1 MAYDALVESVELIR
15 TGAATPVRRLSRRR
29 RFAPMSVD
37 VGRDFAVTAF
47 ARRGV
52 GCVLYETH
60 VLALRKGQWVLLGGG
75 GGGGDDALLADRPG
89 WVPGSLLDAA
99 VGSRSIVVTEF
110 GGTSDERGG
119 AGWWPGFGRWISHAT
134 VLVSSDVHTVT
145 VAGRR
150 IAVPWHGRPVVAW
163 TDRRPPRWTTLIGP
177 LPRSISRP
185 RPGSSGRAAR

>member
-60 VLALRKGQWVLLGGG
+60 VLALRKGLWVLLGGG

-89 WVPGSLLDAA
+89 WVPG
-99 VGSRSIVVTEF
+99 
-110 GGTSDERGG
+110 
-119 AGWWPGFGRWISHAT
+119 FGRWISHAT
-134 VLVSSDVHTVT
+134 VLVSSEVHTVT